1 MKKSCLRLVIMVIF
15 IAFAFIA
22 CGGGDDKD
30 ENTNTANTDV
40 TPPQFDGISM
50 ITASNSDTVFL
61 SWLPATD
68 NVTRSKDLLYRVY
81 YSLTPDF
88 DTAKATMYA
97 EKRGETEITVSGL
110 SAGTGYSFLVTAQDQ
125 AGNSNTN
132 KIYKSAATAKTPSV
146 IRNSVSLIDTQK
158 KALSA
163 PTADQATGTYEFAT
177 TDKNAPQTGQH
188 IVGKDSSG
196 NGFLRKV
203 GSVRQEG
210 GKTVAET
217 SQASLSD
224 IFQTMRL
231 DSNTTLT
238 SLDNRSDI
246 TGVKRT
252 VRSKSGADETV
263 VYRKQSSTFGS
274 FSAEEI
280 RYGSDENGYQDSVV
294 RTHRSADKKG
304 IRKQVSALDG
314 TKRLRIV
321 SENRMV
327 RAGGSIA
334 LPVVAYLVDENGQ
347 IKVQQELGI
356 KVSFQGLFHDS
367 IPDTRKNNYGA
378 YFDSDKGLMNW
389 IVRDEYVSDKPYKAI
404 FQAHTVLSDLTV
416 QLEIAIDVLPQ
427 SKNKAVFSG
436 TNYQW
441 NTDVDFYF
449 EPELRTKI
457 ETDMLGNVTEGEI
470 TAVGDIG
477 VNMDALFEFTA
488 WQRVEKDARFFQ
500 RTWTTT
506 YMVGSVP
513 VYQDITM
520 TLDIKGV
527 ANAEA
532 AITASAFGNLNSH
545 LEFGIR
551 YNPQTGQWDFVKD
564 ADFDKKLTFN
574 LSVEGKLNAEVRLI
588 PKIDVTFYKA
598 ATGSFY
604 LEPYLGLS
612 VAAEWLNDAD
622 VLSKILISQ
631 YQMKDMS
638 AWAGVDGFFG
648 ADLSVWKWNVW
659 KMDKTPLF
667 SSKFPLFDLPQIDLS
682 KEGGKP
688 PNFVADVTDGTNNP
702 FDKTSVSWNAYPAA
716 VFKVDQSNPL
726 RATLSANKIGNYKV
740 YFSGNSAF
748 GALTRQYD
756 TVEVNLTD
764 CKDLDGIPKIE
775 KAIADAGQITV
786 VWNAV
791 EGAKNYNI
799 YAASAP
805 GVNKNNYKDLADGIK
820 EENVSSPYMLVNLNH
835 PCEGKTYYIVVTA
848 VTSAGESD
856 ECGETSASLPPL
868 KNSQC
873 AGVDN
878 IPDSRP
884 PD

>member
-1 MKKSCLRLVIMVIF
+1 MKKSCLRLVVMVIF

-68 NVTRSKDLLYRVY
+68 NVTQSKDLLYRVY
-81 YSLTPDF
+81 YSLAPDF

-110 SAGTGYSFLVTAQDQ
+110 SAGTGYYFMVTAQDQ
-125 AGNSNTN
+125 AGNADTN

-146 IRNSVSLIDTQK
+146 IRDSVSLVDTQK
-158 KALSA
+158 KSLPA
-163 PTADQATGTYEFAT
+163 PTADQTTGKYEFAT
-177 TDKNAPQTGQH
+177 TDKNAPQSGQH

-238 SLDNRSDI
+238 SIDNRTDV

-252 VRSKSGADETV
+252 VRSKSGDDETV
-263 VYRKQSSTFGS
+263 IYRSKTSTFGS

-280 RYGSDENGYQDSVV
+280 RYVSDESDNPSGTV
-294 RTHRSADKKG
+294 RTLRSADKKG
-304 IRKQVSALDG
+304 LRKQVSASDG
-314 TKRLRIV
+314 TQRLRIV
-321 SENRMV
+321 SQNRMV
-327 RAGGSIA
+327 RAGDSIVI
-334 LPVVAYLVDENGQ
+334 PVEAYTVDENGQ
-347 IKVQQELGI
+347 IETQQELGLKI
-356 KVSFQGLFHDS
+356 SFQGLSHDS
-367 IPDTRKNNYGA
+367 IPDTRKDNYGA
-378 YFDSDKGLMNW
+378 YFDSDKNRLGWL
-389 IVRDEYVSDKPYKAI
+389 VKDEHVSDKPYKAI
-404 FQAHTVLSDLTV
+404 FQAHTVFSNLTV
-416 QLEIAIDVLPQ
+416 QLEVFIDVLHQ
-427 SKNKAVFSG
+427 SKNNASFIE
-436 TNYQW
+436 TNQRCDL
-441 NTDVDFYF
+441 NVDFYF

-457 ETDMLGNVTEGEI
+457 ETDMLGNVKEGEI

-477 VNMDALFEFTA
+477 VNIDALYEFTA
-488 WQRVEKDARFFQ
+488 QAKLEKEKRFFQ

-520 TLDIKGV
+520 TLDGKV
-527 ANAEA
+527 TANAES
-532 AITASAFGNLNSH
+532 AITASAFGNLSTH

-551 YNPQTGQWDFVKD
+551 YNPQTGQWDFVKN
-564 ADFDKKLTFN
+564 ANFDKKLTFN
-574 LSVEGKLNAEVRLI
+574 LSVEGSINAEVRLI
-588 PKIDVTFYKA
+588 PRIDVTFYKA

-604 LEPYLGLS
+604 LEPYSGVS
-612 VAAEWLNDAD
+612 AAAEWVNDAD
-622 VLSKILISQ
+622 VLRKILISQ
-631 YQMKDMS
+631 YQMNDMS
-638 AWAGVDGFFG
+638 AWLGVDGFFG

-659 KMDKTPLF
+659 KMDKTRLF
-667 SSKFPLFDLPQIDLS
+667 TYKYPLFDLPQINLS
-682 KEGGKP
+682 KDGGKP
-688 PNFVADVTDGTNNP
+688 PKFVADVKDGTNNP

-716 VFKVDQSNPL
+716 LFRTDKSNPF
-726 RATLSANKIGNYKV
+726 RATLSANRTGNYKV
-740 YFSGNSAF
+740 YFSGNSSF

-756 TVEVNLTD
+756 MVEVNLTD

-775 KAIADAGQITV
+775 KTIPDAGQITV
-786 VWNAV
+786 IWNAV
-791 EGAKNYNI
+791 EGAKSYNI
-799 YAASAP
+799 YAASSS
-805 GVNKNNYKDLADGIK
+805 GVNKNNYKDLPDGIR
-820 EENVSSPYMLVNLNH
+820 EENVSSPYMLVNLKQD
-835 PCEGKTYYIVVTA
+835 KTYYIVVTA
-848 VTSAGESD
+848 VNAAGESD
-856 ECGETSASLPPL
+856 VCGETRVLGKEPS
-868 KNSQC
+868 
-873 AGVDN
+873 
-878 IPDSRP
+878 IPKDENTN
-884 PD
+884 DDENNNDGYVFN